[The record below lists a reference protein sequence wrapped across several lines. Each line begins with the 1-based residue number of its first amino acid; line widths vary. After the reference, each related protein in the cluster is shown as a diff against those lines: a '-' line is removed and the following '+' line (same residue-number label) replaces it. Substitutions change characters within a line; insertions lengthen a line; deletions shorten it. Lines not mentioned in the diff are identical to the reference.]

1 MLVRKRTDKKYV
13 VLSDDESI
21 QLNAA
26 TGQTIKQTYY
36 KLKLLNAL

>member
-1 MLVRKRTDKKYV
+1 MNEKLLLVRKSTNKIYV

-26 TGQTIKQTYY
+26 TGF
-36 KLKLLNAL
+36 N